1 MILLTIFL
9 LIPYKIYTHVQLQC
23 ILVVSAP
30 PPSLPTILL
39 CHQHRSSC
47 LSVLLLAFS
56 VFIAHWV
63 QFVLT
68 VCARV
73 WGHSLGH
80 GQPTSGH
87 TCKGK
92 HTPVPLLSHQPTAG
106 SLQLRSLC
114 PLPARLGFLTGL
126 ILHRKS
132 QLLWVPMCHRYVTAN
147 TQRFTDVCWAS
158 LPILWGMHCFFLLL
172 LWFPKACREGS
183 RCPFYS
189 RVLRVTIANKLEQW
203 VSVRRGFRS
212 IWNDYNEDF

>member
-1 MILLTIFL
+1 MFL

-30 PPSLPTILL
+30 PPSLPTLLL
-39 CHQHRSSC
+39 CHQHRSSRLC
-47 LSVLLLAFS
+47 VLLLAFP

-87 TCKGK
+87 VCKGK
-92 HTPVPLLSHQPTAG
+92 HTPVLLLSHQPSAD
-106 SLQLRSLC
+106 SLQLQSLC
-114 PLPARLGFLTGL
+114 PLPSRLGFLTGL

-132 QLLWVPMCHRYVTAN
+132 QLLWIPMCHRCVTAN
-147 TQRFTDVCWAS
+147 TQHFTDVCWAS
-158 LPILWGMHCFFLLL
+158 LPILWGIHCFFSFFCSSQRLAR
-172 LWFPKACREGS
+172 KALDV
-183 RCPFYS
+183 PFT
-189 RVLRVTIANKLEQW
+189 VEC
-203 VSVRRGFRS
+203 
-212 IWNDYNEDF
+212 